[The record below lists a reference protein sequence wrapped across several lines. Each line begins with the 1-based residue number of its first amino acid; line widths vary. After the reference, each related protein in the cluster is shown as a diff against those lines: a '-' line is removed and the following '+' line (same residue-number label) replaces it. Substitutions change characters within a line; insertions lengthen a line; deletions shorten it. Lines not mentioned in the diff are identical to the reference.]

1 MFQYDQTGMKLQSR
15 ERGEKFL
22 QNEESLLCLGNGYL
36 GVRACFEEDYVF
48 QKRGAFIAGVF
59 NKACDNE
66 VSELPNC
73 PDVTNLRLTL
83 DGEDFSMSYGEI
95 EAFERTLTLQNGEL
109 IRRVRWASP
118 AGKRYELCF
127 RRFVSLD
134 NLHLIAAKV
143 EITPLLGGCC
153 VRMETGI
160 DGTVTNTGA
169 QHFKELNKRI
179 FDGAVMSIDFETVES
194 GVRLN
199 AASAVLRDGK
209 LQQAKFVNRRRS
221 LWGGYTAEV
230 EQGETV
236 VFEKISLLHTSNDAD
251 SRGEIYEETF
261 ADRKMSAV
269 LMHGYDELLLQS
281 AGEWTRYWEDVKIE
295 TDGFSP
301 EYRTIL
307 NACLYHMRIMTA
319 FHDGRVSNA
328 AKGLSGEGYKG
339 HVFWDTEVFMLP
351 HYLYTNPKVAKN
363 LLLYRYERLQAARQN
378 ARRGGYLGAQFP
390 WESAGTGAEETPDF
404 SAINIHTGKPTAI
417 LSGKKEIHITA
428 DIAFMV
434 WQYYLVTGDWRF
446 MADFGCEMIIDCA
459 LFWCSRVTKTG
470 RGYEILDVIGPD
482 EYTES
487 INNNTYTNTLVKENM
502 AHALSSMKLLKEKA
516 PGRYEELSKLLSFEE
531 KRSLMEEIEK
541 NIYLPPQKGLLIA
554 QDDTFLSKKEID
566 LEKYRAAAGTQAILF
581 DYSREEVIDM
591 QILKQADV
599 VMLLYLLPDL
609 FSDEVKKAN
618 LSYYEAHTIH
628 DSSLSKCIH
637 GIVAMDI
644 GNKEMAREFFNH
656 AMHIDFGEACASVDG
671 IHAASVYGVWNLL
684 VRGMCGVSVDSEGVL
699 RLKANLLPGI
709 ERVETTICYKGRKI
723 DVKATKDGAS
733 AVLKQGAPVDI
744 LIYRDGGYQL
754 TAI

>member
-143 EITPLLGGCC
+143 EITPLSGGCC

-301 EYRTIL
+301 
-307 NACLYHMRIMTA
+307 
-319 FHDGRVSNA
+319 
-328 AKGLSGEGYKG
+328 
-339 HVFWDTEVFMLP
+339 
-351 HYLYTNPKVAKN
+351 
-363 LLLYRYERLQAARQN
+363 
-378 ARRGGYLGAQFP
+378 
-390 WESAGTGAEETPDF
+390 
-404 SAINIHTGKPTAI
+404 
-417 LSGKKEIHITA
+417 
-428 DIAFMV
+428 
-434 WQYYLVTGDWRF
+434 
-446 MADFGCEMIIDCA
+446 
-459 LFWCSRVTKTG
+459 
-470 RGYEILDVIGPD
+470 
-482 EYTES
+482 
-487 INNNTYTNTLVKENM
+487 
-502 AHALSSMKLLKEKA
+502 
-516 PGRYEELSKLLSFEE
+516 
-531 KRSLMEEIEK
+531 
-541 NIYLPPQKGLLIA
+541 
-554 QDDTFLSKKEID
+554 
-566 LEKYRAAAGTQAILF
+566 
-581 DYSREEVIDM
+581 
-591 QILKQADV
+591 
-599 VMLLYLLPDL
+599 
-609 FSDEVKKAN
+609 
-618 LSYYEAHTIH
+618 
-628 DSSLSKCIH
+628 
-637 GIVAMDI
+637 
-644 GNKEMAREFFNH
+644 
-656 AMHIDFGEACASVDG
+656 
-671 IHAASVYGVWNLL
+671 
-684 VRGMCGVSVDSEGVL
+684 
-699 RLKANLLPGI
+699 
-709 ERVETTICYKGRKI
+709 
-723 DVKATKDGAS
+723 
-733 AVLKQGAPVDI
+733 
-744 LIYRDGGYQL
+744 
-754 TAI
+754 